1 MTRPQTNRPAVSP
14 AVTVSTAPAA
24 IPAQSGAFE
33 PHSSGVSG
41 KAASSVTG
49 ATAPVEAPAY
59 FDLTDGM
66 DFEDFNNP
74 LNALTQDE
82 IADHRTLRLSIE
94 RHRDGG
100 VHLGFRVNWQGR
112 DYWRISIR
120 FLLVDLNLV
129 FVTFRRYE
137 RNLRLL
143 GPYRNA

>member
-1 MTRPQTNRPAVSP
+1 MGPQTN
-14 AVTVSTAPAA
+14 
-24 IPAQSGAFE
+24 
-33 PHSSGVSG
+33 HSSGVSVM
-41 KAASSVTG
+41 AASSVMG

-59 FDLTDGM
+59 LDLTDGM

-74 LNALTQDE
+74 LNALTQEE
-82 IADHRTLRLSIE
+82 IADHRTLRLFFQ

-120 FLLVDLNLV
+120 FFAVDLNLV

-137 RNLRLL
+137 
-143 GPYRNA
+143 